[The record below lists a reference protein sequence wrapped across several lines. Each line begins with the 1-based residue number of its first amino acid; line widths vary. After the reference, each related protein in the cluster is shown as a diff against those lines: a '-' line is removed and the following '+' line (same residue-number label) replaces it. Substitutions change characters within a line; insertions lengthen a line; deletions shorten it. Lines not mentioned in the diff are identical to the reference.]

1 MFSSPA
7 ITAAIIAILAALAF
21 SGGFAVSD
29 WRSAAEI
36 ERLNSSNAVLSAAN
50 DKCAVDIQSV
60 RKAMDALTSTSARR
74 EKNAAMAMRSAT
86 AVAAKHTKRA
96 KKMRALPPVAA
107 AHQCEVIDREQIEY
121 VKSRDHN
128 E

>member
-7 ITAAIIAILAALAF
+7 ITAAIIAIFAALAF
-21 SGGFAVSD
+21 SGGFAVND

-36 ERLNSSNAVLSAAN
+36 ERLNSSNAVLSVAN
-50 DKCAVDIQSV
+50 DKCAVDVQSV
-60 RKAMDALTSTSARR
+60 RKAMDALTATSARR

-96 KKMRALPPVAA
+96 KKMRTLSPVAP
-107 AHQCEVIDREQIEY
+107 AHQCEAVTREQIEY
-121 VKSRDHN
+121 VEGRSQND
-128 E
+128 